1 MLPVA
6 SLAPIFLL
14 ATCVAANPVV
24 NRGPIRGSPTG
35 ITLPISRKLNVKGNE
50 TLDVVQRDKARRM
63 SIANQLDSTSSS
75 SPSIGLIDNVFVYV
89 ASVGVG
95 NPPTYC
101 KSCQSLLGMV
111 SYMPILDNLAV
122 DTATANTWVGAN
134 QPYTITSTSLQTS
147 DSVVSIVSP
156 ADGFLVELELKL
168 VNQKVTYGTGFFEG
182 Q

>member
-1 MLPVA
+1 M
-6 SLAPIFLL
+6 
-14 ATCVAANPVV
+14 
-24 NRGPIRGSPTG
+24 
-35 ITLPISRKLNVKGNE
+35 
-50 TLDVVQRDKARRM
+50 
-63 SIANQLDSTSSS
+63 
-75 SPSIGLIDNVFVYV
+75 
-89 ASVGVG
+89 
-95 NPPTYC
+95 
-101 KSCQSLLGMV
+101 
-111 SYMPILDNLAV
+111 ILDNLAV